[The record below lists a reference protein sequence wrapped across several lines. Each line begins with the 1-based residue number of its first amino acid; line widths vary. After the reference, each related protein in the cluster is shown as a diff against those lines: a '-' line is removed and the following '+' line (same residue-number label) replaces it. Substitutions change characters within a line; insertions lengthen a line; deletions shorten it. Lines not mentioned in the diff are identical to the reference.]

1 MNTSKIGQAMKAVLQ
16 SSCLSIQWQE
26 PFSARNSSNTFSPPS
41 PKRMAS
47 FDQSMPLTSYYSLFS
62 YRCPAQK
69 HAATYAIVAAP
80 TIEAVLGSELEE
92 PASHEHVQYN
102 VHVGYV
108 QCSSVL
114 PISI

>member
-1 MNTSKIGQAMKAVLQ
+1 
-16 SSCLSIQWQE
+16 
-26 PFSARNSSNTFSPPS
+26 
-41 PKRMAS
+41 MAS

-80 TIEAVLGSELEE
+80 TIEAVLGSEKEE

-108 QCSSVL
+108 QCPSVL
-114 PISI
+114 PISIEYLPLSLVC